1 MAPAVGTRN
10 EPHTGGEVG
19 CQLDEQGHC
28 ITCSDEALPAKVL
41 HVEAERGMALVES
54 EVGAREEVDITLMN
68 SVEPGDRLLVHGGAA
83 IGKVEGSVEE
93 GSEYDRLFYPFL
105 FEGGK
110 ASAEEVLAQV
120 RHSTLEK
127 CREVIALRHAVLDAW
142 CEQIV
147 KTGCAMAQAFACGA
161 TLLAFGNGGSTTD
174 AQDLV
179 ADLLT
184 PPDPTWQSLPAI
196 ALTNDIAVVTAVA
209 NDVGF
214 ENIYARQIIA
224 FGRPGDIAVGIS
236 TSGNS
241 TNVLQ
246 AFEQAKK
253 QGLLTIGLTGY
264 DGGKAMRS
272 PAVDFC
278 INVPSEH
285 IPRIQ
290 EAQATVYHALLDVI
304 HARLEGKR

>member
-1 MAPAVGTRN
+1 MAS
-10 EPHTGGEVG
+10 
-19 CQLDEQGHC
+19 Q
-28 ITCSDEALPAKVL
+28 
-41 HVEAERGMALVES
+41 
-54 EVGAREEVDITLMN
+54 
-68 SVEPGDRLLVHGGAA
+68 
-83 IGKVEGSVEE
+83 E

-105 FEGGK
+105 FTGGVV
-110 ASAEEVLAQV
+110 SAEEVLAQV

-127 CREVIALRHAVLDAW
+127 CREVVALRRATLERGAG
-142 CEQIV
+142 QIV
-147 KTGCAMAQAFACGA
+147 AAGVAMARAFAAGA

-179 ADLLT
+179 AELID
-184 PPDPTWQSLPAI
+184 PPFAGCRPLPAI

-214 ENIYARQIIA
+214 ENVFARQVIA

-241 TNVLQ
+241 ANVL
-246 AFEQAKK
+246 AALEQARK
-253 QGLLTIGLTGY
+253 QGLLTLSLAGY
-264 DGGKAMRS
+264 DGGKAARS

-278 INVPSEH
+278 IVAPSDH

-290 EAQATVYHALLDVI
+290 EAQATVYHALLEVI
-304 HARLEGKR
+304 FAEMKNEE